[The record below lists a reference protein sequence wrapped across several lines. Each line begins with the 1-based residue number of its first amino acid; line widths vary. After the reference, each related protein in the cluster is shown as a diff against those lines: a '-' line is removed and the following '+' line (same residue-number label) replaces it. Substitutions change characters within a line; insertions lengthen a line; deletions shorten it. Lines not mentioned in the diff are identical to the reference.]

1 MPDLFTQNGEVNED
15 LIVGTIEVGDGELY
29 IIDIESCSPDEPF
42 FEYSLIKEKYKG
54 SDITFATDSAQNV
67 RILYTVSEDNEG
79 FFYAYSSEKDM
90 FYPVSRIWSNDGEY
104 YYAISVNACISNPD
118 FITEER
124 IANDKIFYAVD
135 EKGDG
140 GYYSYTSEGFLIG
153 HGTTATTSS
162 GEASSLID
170 IRNAA
175 IVLMLIVL
183 MIAAFFAI
191 KKIVRKFRSNKLER
205 DHERLE
211 KQAEKTKQSKSHN
224 IRRKVS
230 GLFEKNQYLFVI
242 KELTSREIRRKYVG
256 SKLGILWS
264 VLNPLLMMV
273 TMTLIFSFMFRRS
286 IENFP
291 LYYLAGSI
299 MWTLFSEV
307 TNTAMT
313 SLLDNKMLLMRTKL
327 PLHTFVLS
335 RAYTALTNF
344 LYTLVP
350 FVLLLIIYRIRPSLS
365 MLLFPLD
372 VLLTMI
378 MSVGISYILSILYV
392 YFKDIKYL
400 YGVFLRILMYLTA
413 LFYPVSSL
421 PKGLQ
426 EVIGYNPV
434 YMSVYIARETVIYG
448 RFPEYEAWIKLAVFS
463 FVSLGIGILVF
474 NRNRNGVM
482 SRI

>member
-15 LIVGTIEVGDGELY
+15 LVVGTIEVGDGELY

-42 FEYSLIKEKYKG
+42 FEYTLITEKYKG
-54 SDITFATDSAQNV
+54 EDLTFATDSSQNV
-67 RILYTVSEDNEG
+67 RILYTVSEDKEG
-79 FFYAYSSEKDM
+79 FFYAYSPEKDM

-104 YYAISVNACISNPD
+104 YYAISVNACVSNPD
-118 FITEER
+118 YVTDEAVDSE
-124 IANDKIFYAVD
+124 KIFYAVD
-135 EKGDG
+135 ESGDG
-140 GYYSYTSEGFLIG
+140 GYYSYTSDGSLIG
-153 HGTTATTSS
+153 HGTTATTSK
-162 GEASSLID
+162 GEVSSLID

-191 KKIVRKFRSNKLER
+191 RKIVRKFRSDKLLR

-211 KQAEKTKQSKSHN
+211 RQSKRSGEPVFTK
-224 IRRKVS
+224 IRRKVT

-273 TMTLIFSFMFRRS
+273 VMTLIFSFMFRRS

-291 LYYLAGSI
+291 LYYLAGMI

-307 TNTAMT
+307 TNSSMT
-313 SLLDNKMLLMRTKL
+313 SLLDNRSLLMRTKL

-350 FVLLLIIYRIRPSLS
+350 FVLLLIIYRIKPSLT
-365 MLLFPLD
+365 MLLFPID
-372 VLLTMI
+372 ILLTMV
-378 MSVGISYILSILYV
+378 MSVGVSYILSILYV

-400 YGVFLRILMYLTA
+400 YGVFLRILLYLSA

-421 PKGLQ
+421 PEGLQ
-426 EVIGYNPV
+426 EVIGYNPI
-434 YMSVYIARETVIYG
+434 YMSVYIARETMIYG
-448 RFPEYEAWIKLAVFS
+448 RFPHYTAWVKLIIAGAI
-463 FVSLGIGILVF
+463 SLGVGILVF